1 MSRKRKHH
9 KASATLP
16 VANGAAVSGDADRA
30 LHASRYREAI
40 EHYKELLKR
49 ERRSAWL
56 DGLAAAY
63 AGRGAELAAKGLVK
77 EALALWRT
85 RADLCGK
92 PLLEGPYVG
101 WLLQAGEAGQALRL
115 LTGAGTLPPEAQ
127 AQLESQLAGVVL
139 VAPDSALI
147 GLPPE
152 SPLLRHR
159 AAAQAALAACA
170 RGDDAVMAEHLQA
183 IPFRSPYRDLRAIL
197 KALALC
203 TADVEQAAAA
213 LARVPAQGPFEAL
226 AAPLRACV
234 LPGQEWVAALH
245 GLDEESRALVLDLK
259 GCPEQRRA
267 LLLELAK
274 LSNGQGDAARLFD
287 LLVRHRRTLPEGVAA
302 QLCRR
307 MLPQAPELLRA
318 YAASFGSLPA
328 AEQERILALAAE
340 LKRRPEQAEEHWLRV
355 AQCLGADP
363 AERRR
368 AALVLRHL
376 ADDVHD
382 CGRHGE
388 PCDAVLGWW
397 ERSLELDP
405 EDRATHLKLIRALR
419 NRSDLKQTRAQLD
432 AALARFPKEPEV
444 LLEAVETALA
454 SGAFKKAVGLAKR
467 VLELDPINPRVRAVV
482 GHAHLSHARK
492 QLAGRNPA
500 AARGELEQAA
510 QWLRSTEDCGAI
522 KLLRSFIDDHAED
535 SDALL
540 REGLAELGGTLVG
553 SFHLLLEA
561 WRTKRDPEALLCR
574 AGVELGAAPRAEEIV
589 AFAHALNAA
598 RDGDKALRVALGP
611 LRTMLERAATTQ
623 LAEPDQL
630 LVCEALHRRNEH
642 DLARRYAEAALTR
655 WPGRP
660 VFVYLKAAATCEAN
674 PWQIP
679 PRELRALEQALEQAQ
694 AQGDQR
700 TALRLRD
707 LLSATM
713 GDFGLPGED
722 EFDDLDELE
731 GENGRAM
738 LETMLA
744 LGGEDQFL
752 EIARAELGKEVFDAL
767 RRALGGNKKRFARA
781 LMDLLANA
789 APDPAPGGPGAN
801 ADARPASAAA
811 PGGKRR
817 PLPAAQKGLFDD

>member
-1 MSRKRKHH
+1 MSRKTRHH
-9 KASATLP
+9 KASATSRSANEAALP
-16 VANGAAVSGDADRA
+16 GDADAA
-30 LHASRYREAI
+30 LRASRYREAI
-40 EHYKELLKR
+40 DHYKELLKR
-49 ERRSAWL
+49 ERRPAWL

-63 AGRGAELAAKGLVK
+63 AGRAAELAAKGLVK

-85 RADLCGK
+85 RADICGK
-92 PLLEGPYVG
+92 PLLDGPYVG
-101 WLLQAGEAGQALRL
+101 WLLHTGEAGQALRS

-127 AQLESQLAGVVL
+127 AQLETQLAGAVL

-147 GLPPE
+147 GLPAE

-170 RGDDAVMAEHLQA
+170 RGDDGVMAEHLQA

-203 TADVEQAAAA
+203 PTDAVQAAAT
-213 LARVPAQGPFEAL
+213 LARVPADGPFEAL

-234 LPGQEWVAALH
+234 LPGQEWVAALRS
-245 GLDEESRALVLDLK
+245 LDEQSRALVLDLK
-259 GCPEQRRA
+259 GCPEERRA

-274 LSNGQGDAARLFD
+274 LSNGQADAAALFD
-287 LLVRHRRTLPEGVAA
+287 LLVRHRRALPEGVAA
-302 QLCRR
+302 RLCRR
-307 MLPQAPELLRA
+307 LLPQAPQLLRA

-328 AEQERILALAAE
+328 AEHERVLALAVE
-340 LKRRPEQAEEHWLRV
+340 LKRRPEQAEDRWLRV
-355 AQCLGADP
+355 VECLENDP
-363 AERRR
+363 AQRRR

-376 ADDVHD
+376 ADDLHD

-388 PCDAVLGWW
+388 PCEDVLDWW

-419 NRSDLKQTRAQLD
+419 NRSDLKQTRARLD

-492 QLAGRNPA
+492 QIAGGNPA

-510 QWLRSTEDCGAI
+510 QWLRSTEERAPI
-522 KLLRSFIDDHAED
+522 KLLRSFIDEQTEE
-535 SDALL
+535 SDTLL
-540 REGLAELGGTLVG
+540 REGLAELGGPLVG

-561 WRTKRDPEALLCR
+561 WRTKRDPAAALCR
-574 AGVELGAAPRAEEIV
+574 AGVELSAAPRADEIV
-589 AFAHALNAA
+589 AFAHALNAV

-611 LRTMLERAATTQ
+611 LRAMLGRAATTQ
-623 LAEPDQL
+623 FAEPDQL

-642 DLARRYAEAALTR
+642 DLARRYAEAALRR

-660 VFVYLKAAATCEAN
+660 VFVYLKAAATYGAN

-679 PRELRALEQALEQAQ
+679 PRELPALEQALDQAQ

-707 LLSATM
+707 LLSAPM
-713 GDFGLPGED
+713 GDFGPPGED
-722 EFDDLDELE
+722 EFDDPDELE
-731 GENGRAM
+731 GESGRAM
-738 LETMLA
+738 LEMMLA

-752 EIARAELGKEVFDAL
+752 EIARAQLGKEAFDAL

-781 LMDLLANA
+781 LMDLLANPERA
-789 APDPAPGGPGAN
+789 AGPGGPGAN
-801 ADARPASAAA
+801 ADAQPASAA
-811 PGGKRR
+811 PRGKRR
-817 PLPAAQKGLFDD
+817 PLPAGQKDLFDD